1 MYDDLLDALRF
12 SRELNSYLNI
22 DKKIPEG
29 VA

>member
-1 MYDDLLDALRF
+1 MYDDLLDVLRF

-22 DKKIPEG
+22 EKKITEG